1 MYVIMNVLHRYDVK
15 INVRYSASFVFPG
28 KLTSEQIKAGYSAL
42 KIIDTCIEKGD
53 FGRKLTDA
61 CSDFY
66 TRIPHD
72 FGYETNGFSCS
83 FFICL
88 FFKNGLHNIFEV

>member
-1 MYVIMNVLHRYDVK
+1 MFL
-15 INVRYSASFVFPG
+15 G
-28 KLTSEQIKAGYSAL
+28 KLTSEQVKAGYSAL

-72 FGYETNGFSCS
+72 FGYEANDFSCS
-83 FFICL
+83 SLICL
-88 FFKNGLHNIFEV
+88 LFENGLYNTFVV

>member
-1 MYVIMNVLHRYDVK
+1 MNVLHWYDVK
-15 INVRYSASFVFPG
+15 VNVRYSASFVFPG

-72 FGYETNGFSCS
+72 FGYETIGFLAVF

-88 FFKNGLHNIFEV
+88 FFKNGLHSIFVV